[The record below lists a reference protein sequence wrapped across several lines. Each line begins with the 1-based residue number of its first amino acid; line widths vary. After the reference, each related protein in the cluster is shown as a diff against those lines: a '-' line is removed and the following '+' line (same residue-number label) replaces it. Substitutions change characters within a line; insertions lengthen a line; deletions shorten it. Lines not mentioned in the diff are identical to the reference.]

1 MTYLPQHDF
10 DYVVNPYLSTQ
21 TVITEQANPGKQ
33 PKRIGI
39 VPAMALALAA
49 AVGAGTITGIATSEK
64 YSSQAG
70 EQNLVQTLQ
79 APVGQQ
85 AAASQPGSVQEV
97 AAKVLPAVVS
107 IAVISNQGA
116 SEGSGSILTPDG
128 YILTNNHVVNSAQG
142 NEEALIRVNLHD
154 GRRFKAIFIAGDP
167 TTDVAVI
174 KLLDAQDLPT
184 MTFGDSNA
192 VAVGQ
197 EVVAVGSP
205 LGLQATVTSGIIS
218 ALNRPVQARGEAGG
232 QDALLDAIQT
242 DAAINPGNSGGPLVD
257 MQGNQIGINSM
268 IASLPNGG
276 NTAGSIGL
284 GFAIPANF
292 AKRVAQQLIE
302 TGQAHQPRL
311 GVHLAPRAK
320 VFGALVSEVLP
331 DSPAAAAGLQ
341 AGDVIIGLN
350 DRQIDSSNALV
361 AAVRSSDFGQEVTL
375 KVVDEN
381 DENYHEVVVRLSNE

>member
-21 TVITEQANPGKQ
+21 TIIAEQAHPAKQ

-39 VPAMALALAA
+39 MPAMALAVAA
-49 AVGAGTITGIATSEK
+49 AIGAGTITGIATSEK

-70 EQNLVQTLQ
+70 EHNLVQTLN

-85 AAASQPGSVQEV
+85 AAATQPGSVQDV

-116 SEGSGSILTPDG
+116 SEGSGSILTSDG
-128 YILTNNHVVNSAQG
+128 YILTNNHVVNSGQG
-142 NEEALIRVNLHD
+142 NEDALIRVNLHD
-154 GRRFKAIFIAGDP
+154 GRRFKATFVAGDP

-302 TGQAHQPRL
+302 TGHASQPRL
-311 GVHLAPRAK
+311 GVQLAPRAK

-350 DRQIDSSNALV
+350 DRQIDSSNALI

-375 KVVDEN
+375 KVVDER